1 MFKICTNAAAVTLY
15 TLWMTEGSNTV
26 RAQGSPRLGATRTSS
41 GGQLYDREEWAGV
54 QRGQRG
60 VEATLIMLSG
70 ENKMC
75 VLFQVCPRYV
85 KTHAL
90 PSTSCNKQN
99 VFQDCFTPLKCF
111 LLLCLQLIQNRK
123 QDGYEV
129 PVKVNIKSRRPICVE
144 TE

>member
-1 MFKICTNAAAVTLY
+1 
-15 TLWMTEGSNTV
+15 MTG
-26 RAQGSPRLGATRTSS
+26 
-41 GGQLYDREEWAGV
+41 EEWAGV
-54 QRGQRG
+54 QREQRG

-90 PSTSCNKQN
+90 PSKPCNKQTN
-99 VFQDCFTPLKCF
+99 IFQDCF
-111 LLLCLQLIQNRK
+111 LLFHTAQVLLSALLQFTQKRK

-129 PVKVNIKSRRPICVE
+129 SVKGDIKSTRLICVK